1 MNDRT
6 IPAGDNTPAKQPA
19 KQRPQ
24 VGDYL
29 MKIEEVPK
37 EVRDYAVNKLS
48 PKDADGNR
56 LKDDAGKEVRAG
68 IAAAKENG
76 SYYGPVVLNNDKFI
90 VQAVGKDRSYAV
102 VHPKDKVELQGSTL
116 AMLDAKKQLNGFN
129 VQIHYTGDKA
139 KAYPFKPKEATADQA
154 QGQQRDQA
162 PKAKEAKETMK
173 PEALLAQAQEYA
185 AGNIKNANQR
195 AAFLKH
201 MEAVTKQAFEPREQ
215 AAQQAAKPAPTKAQP
230 AKQADK
236 GIER

>member
-6 IPAGDNTPAKQPA
+6 IPAGDNAPAKQPA

-90 VQAVGKDRSYAV
+90 VQAVGKDRSYLEA
-102 VHPKDKVELQGSTL
+102 HGSRDE
-116 AMLDAKKQLNGFN
+116 AGF
-129 VQIHYTGDKA
+129 
-139 KAYPFKPKEATADQA
+139 
-154 QGQQRDQA
+154 
-162 PKAKEAKETMK
+162 
-173 PEALLAQAQEYA
+173 
-185 AGNIKNANQR
+185 R
-195 AAFLKH
+195 AARASGTAGR
-201 MEAVTKQAFEPREQ
+201 EAGTDQG
-215 AAQQAAKPAPTKAQP
+215 AACEA
-230 AKQADK
+230 
-236 GIER
+236 G